1 VPIVLGVSRSDH
13 GVLREAGCLESSR
26 KRAGRGRATG
36 SIEIGLINNMPDS
49 ALEATERQFIEVL
62 SAAAGNQVVR
72 LHLFSLPQVSR
83 SKAAQAHL
91 RTAYAPIGELGKA
104 PLDALIV
111 TGAEP
116 RAPSLDH
123 EPYWESLSE
132 VVDWAEHNTTSTIW
146 SCLAAHAAV
155 LHLDGVQRHELEEKR
170 FGVFKCGSV
179 SADPILSG
187 APTPLFVP
195 HARCNELRESELV
208 SHGYRILTRSPEAG
222 VDTFVKQWRSL
233 FIFFQGHPEYDL
245 DSLSREYRRDI
256 GRFLRGESQSCPPM
270 PQGYFDH
277 RSELALRA
285 FDARARMDP
294 RPDLLASFPDDLR
307 LRSTVIDGW
316 RAPAIS
322 MFRNWLSYL
331 AEHKA

>member
-1 VPIVLGVSRSDH
+1 
-13 GVLREAGCLESSR
+13 
-26 KRAGRGRATG
+26 
-36 SIEIGLINNMPDS
+36 M
-49 ALEATERQFIEVL
+49 
-62 SAAAGNQVVR
+62 
-72 LHLFSLPQVSR
+72 
-83 SKAAQAHL
+83 
-91 RTAYAPIGELGKA
+91 GKA

-170 FGVFKCGSV
+170 FGVFECGSV
-179 SADPILSG
+179 SDDPILAG

-222 VDTFVKQWRSL
+222 VDSFVKQWRSL

-285 FDARARMDP
+285 FDARARMD
-294 RPDLLASFPDDLR
+294 RHPDLLASFPDHLR

-331 AEHKA
+331 VEHKA